1 MGDTCSEERMSKVKF
16 YICEHCKKI
25 VTVLTD
31 APAPL
36 TCCGEAL
43 KELQGNVTDA
53 AVDKH
58 MTVIAVDG
66 NQVKVT
72 VSSVEHPMVEVH
84 YIDWVC
90 LETEKGIQVH
100 HLTVG
105 EKPETVFGLADGD
118 KVVAAYAYC
127 NLHGLWKTEA

>member
-1 MGDTCSEERMSKVKF
+1 MKCGFVENWEEARTKSTSAPKVS
-16 YICEHCKKI
+16 I
-25 VTVLTD
+25 VS
-31 APAPL
+31 AP
-36 TCCGEAL
+36 
-43 KELQGNVTDA
+43 QDY
-53 AVDKH
+53 VD
-58 MTVIAVDG
+58 MDG